1 MPADGRRT
9 RVDRRHVRF
18 IPRDRHQRNR
28 KGRTDHPA
36 ALFRFAS
43 GSPWIGTQ
51 APRAL

>member
-9 RVDRRHVRF
+9 RVDRRHVGF
-18 IPRDRHQRNR
+18 IPRDRHQRKN
-28 KGRTDHPA
+28 KGGRIIPA
-36 ALFRFAS
+36 ALFRCAS